1 MLRVDSYEGPRG
13 PATPTPPVTSPQHHS
28 GKRKPLEPP
37 ERVCFLRRPPLPF
50 VACRLRP
57 PPPGEASWSGD
68 TFGQGRE
75 GGADHPSARERD
87 AASSGRQPG
96 WPQRPCSQPQPGSS
110 APTPHS
116 RLGLPLLPRL
126 RTARRPPFTP
136 AGPHSVARKR
146 HLVSGKAKQGWPGLE
161 KVVSH
166 PTIPRP
172 GSRIPVLPSHG
183 CPAASLAVSL
193 RHGPV
198 RLARPLVLSPAPST
212 VPPLLPGG
220 HGLNAT
226 SSGKPSQTTP
236 SPRGPS
242 HSGYIAPGEGHRWL
256 SQ

>member
-13 PATPTPPVTSPQHHS
+13 PATPTPPVTSPRHHS

-68 TFGQGRE
+68 TFGQGQE

-126 RTARRPPFTP
+126 RTTRRPPFTP

-172 GSRIPVLPSHG
+172 RISNPGSAFTRLPSR
-183 CPAASLAVSL
+183 VS
-193 RHGPV
+193 RRVPQT
-198 RLARPLVLSPAPST
+198 RPCAPGTSSRA
-212 VPPLLPGG
+212 LPGPL
-220 HGLNAT
+220 HCSP
-226 SSGKPSQTTP
+226 SSPWRSRPKC
-236 SPRGPS
+236 
-242 HSGYIAPGEGHRWL
+242 HLLGEAFPDHTFPQRP
-256 SQ
+256 